1 MLIIFKSAASGNMI
15 TLETNGKEMLD
26 VLNKDPE
33 AAQGIVTVEQLPD
46 AIARVRQAIE
56 DDITAQAGQPPGDD
70 TEETPDGDISFH
82 QRGLPLL
89 ELLERSLA
97 EKAPVTWGV

>member
-1 MLIIFKSAASGNMI
+1 MLITFKSAASGNVI
-15 TLETNGKEMLD
+15 TLEKDGKQMLE
-26 VLNKDPE
+26 VLNKDRDAP
-33 AAQGIVTVEQLPD
+33 QGIVTVAQLAD
-46 AIARVRQAIE
+46 AISRVRQAI
-56 DDITAQAGQPPGDD
+56 DADVAAHVGLPPGDD
-70 TEETPDGDISFH
+70 TEETPNGDVSFH

>member
-1 MLIIFKSAASGNMI
+1 MLITFISAASGNVI
-15 TLETNGKEMLD
+15 TLEKDGKHMLE
-26 VLNKDPE
+26 VLNKDPD
-33 AAQGIVTVEQLPD
+33 ALQGIVTVEQLPD
-46 AIARVRQAIE
+46 AIERVRRAI
-56 DDITAQAGQPPGDD
+56 DADIAAHANQPPGDD
-70 TEETPDGDISFH
+70 TEKTPDGDISFH